1 MLITSYK
8 PDGEG
13 HNHDVSGAIRQALF
27 RRLFSKPD
35 PVSEAFGKIQ
45 EWHNEYEKILGEKIR
60 LALSSYTAEQLMNLD
75 FEIINLEPVV
85 TFSKVGERESKI
97 EIGYRNVDIVVSNR
111 EEPRTA
117 EDAQNLY
124 DLIHERR

>member
-13 HNHDVSGAIRQALF
+13 HNHDVSGAIRRVLF

-35 PVSEAFGKIQ
+35 PIDETFRRVQ
-45 EWHNEYEKILGEKIR
+45 EWHNEYEKILGEKVR

-75 FEIINLEPVV
+75 FEIINLEPIV

-97 EIGYRNVDIVVSNR
+97 LIGYRNVDIVVSNR

>member
-8 PDGEG
+8 PEGEG
-13 HNHDVSGAIRQALF
+13 HNHDVSGAIRRVLF

-35 PVSEAFGKIQ
+35 PVAEACRKMQ
-45 EWHNEYEKILGEKIR
+45 DWHNEYEKIFEKKVKSVLGN
-60 LALSSYTAEQLMNLD
+60 YTVEQLMNLD
-75 FEIINLEPVV
+75 FEIVNLEPIV